1 MQQVRELLLGQ
12 PRLAD
17 QGAQSPFG
25 EFPMIRHRQPALGR
39 MPQNNVAAGLMIHFV
54 AQLTE
59 RLDRVRAGSHRQT
72 AHAGTSTTSSL
83 TGSGTASPCFS
94 RLKM

>member
-1 MQQVRELLLGQ
+1 MVWH
-12 PRLAD
+12 
-17 QGAQSPFG
+17 S
-25 EFPMIRHRQPALGR
+25 QPALGG
-39 MPQNNVAAGLMIHFV
+39 MPQNNVAPGLVIQFV
-54 AQLTE
+54 TQLTE
-59 RLDRVRAGSHRQT
+59 RLDRIRAGTNRQA